1 MARKFFDQLVVSG
14 AKQRGAK
21 RKLTLPMSIAIHAF
35 VIAGIILVPLLIT
48 PDLPAPAKGAINA
61 FFVEA
66 AAPPPPPPPP
76 PAAAAPK
83 PAEVKPKI
91 EQPKIVPQETP
102 KFVAPIE
109 TPPEVPQEAAA
120 DPGLGEGVPEGV
132 VGGVPEG
139 VVGGVEGGVAGGVL
153 GGVPGGEVGGTGTG
167 TPEPAPTP
175 EATPTPEPEKPS
187 GPIRVGGQI
196 KAPSKLKD
204 VAPKYSD
211 MARQARVQGVVVLE
225 CVINPEG
232 RVTNV
237 KVLRGSPLLDD
248 SAVEAVKQWVY
259 SPTLLNGQP
268 VAVVMTVTVN
278 FKLSN

>member
-1 MARKFFDQLVVSG
+1 MARKYFDQLVISG
-14 AKQRGAK
+14 AKQKGAK
-21 RKLTLPMSIAIHAF
+21 RKLSVPVSMGIHAF
-35 VIAGIILVPLLIT
+35 VIGGIILVPLLIT

-83 PAEVKPKI
+83 QVAQVKPKI
-91 EQPKIVPQETP
+91 EQPKIVPQEEP

-109 TPPEVPQEAAA
+109 TPPEVPEEAAA

-139 VVGGVEGGVAGGVL
+139 VVGGVPEGVPGGVVGGVE
-153 GGVPGGEVGGTGTG
+153 GGVPGGEVGGTGG
-167 TPEPAPTP
+167 GDAPAP
-175 EATPTPEPEKPS
+175 EATPEPPS
-187 GPIRVGGQI
+187 GPVRVGGQI

-225 CVINPEG
+225 CVISPDG

-237 KVLRGSPLLDD
+237 KVLRGIPLLDG

-278 FKLSN
+278 FKLS

>member
-1 MARKFFDQLVVSG
+1 MARRFFEQLVVSG
-14 AKQRGAK
+14 AKEKGAK
-21 RKLTLPMSIAIHAF
+21 RKLTLPVSMGIHAF
-35 VIAGIILVPLLIT
+35 VIGGIILVPLLIS
-48 PDLPAPAKGAINA
+48 PDLPIPAKGGINA

-76 PAAAAPK
+76 PAAAAPKK

-109 TPPEVPQEAAA
+109 TPPEIPQEAAA
-120 DPGLGEGVPEGV
+120 DPGLGEGEGVPEGV

-139 VVGGVEGGVAGGVL
+139 VVGGVEGGVAGGVV
-153 GGVPGGEVGGTGTG
+153 GGVVGGEVGGTGTG
-167 TPEPAPTP
+167 TEPAPEP
-175 EATPTPEPEKPS
+175 TPTPEPEKPS
-187 GPIRVGGQI
+187 GPVRVGGQI
-196 KAPSKLKD
+196 KAPQKMKD
-204 VAPKYSD
+204 VAPRYSD

-225 CVINPEG
+225 CVISPEG

-259 SPTLLNGQP
+259 SPTLLNGEP
-268 VAVVMTVTVN
+268 VAVIMTVTVN

>member
-1 MARKFFDQLVVSG
+1 MARKYFDQLVVSG
-14 AKQRGAK
+14 AKQKGAK
-21 RKLTLPMSIAIHAF
+21 RKLSVPVSLGIHAF
-35 VIAGIILVPLLIT
+35 VIGGIILVPLLIT

-83 PAEVKPKI
+83 QAQVKPKI
-91 EQPKIVPQETP
+91 EQPKIVPQEEP

-109 TPPEVPQEAAA
+109 TPPEVPEETAV
-120 DPGLGEGVPEGV
+120 DPGLGEGEGVPEGV

-139 VVGGVEGGVAGGVL
+139 VVGGVPEGVPGGVL
-153 GGVPGGEVGGTGTG
+153 GGVPGGEVGGTGG
-167 TPEPAPTP
+167 GDAPAPEPS
-175 EATPTPEPEKPS
+175 PEPPS
-187 GPIRVGGQI
+187 GPVRVGGQI

-225 CVINPEG
+225 CVISPDG

-237 KVLRGSPLLDD
+237 KVLRGSPLLDA

-268 VAVVMTVTVN
+268 VAVIMTVTVN
-278 FKLSN
+278 FKLS

>member
-14 AKQRGAK
+14 AKKKGR
-21 RKLTLPMSIAIHAF
+21 RKLTLPVSMAIHAL
-35 VIAGIILVPLLIT
+35 VIGGIILIPLLIS
-48 PDLPAPAKGAINA
+48 PDLPMPAKGGINA

-83 PAEVKPKI
+83 PVQEKPKI
-91 EQPKIVPQETP
+91 EQPKIEPQETP

-109 TPPEVPQEAAA
+109 VPQEVPQEATT

-132 VGGVPEG
+132 PGGVPEG
-139 VVGGVEGGVAGGVL
+139 VPGGVV
-153 GGVPGGEVGGTGTG
+153 GGVPGGEVGGTGG
-167 TPEPAPTP
+167 G
-175 EATPTPEPEKPS
+175 EATPSPEPEKPS
-187 GPIRVGGQI
+187 GPVRVGGQI
-196 KAPSKLKD
+196 KAPQKLKD

-225 CVINPEG
+225 CVISPDG
-232 RVTNV
+232 KVTNV

-259 SPTLLNGQP
+259 SPTLLNGEP
-268 VAVVMTVTVN
+268 VAVIMTVTVN
-278 FKLSN
+278 FKLS

>member
-1 MARKFFDQLVVSG
+1 MARRYFDQLVVSG
-14 AKQRGAK
+14 AKQKGAK
-21 RKLTLPMSIAIHAF
+21 RRLSVPVSMGIHAF
-35 VIAGIILVPLLIT
+35 VIGGIILVPLLIS

-83 PAEVKPKI
+83 QVEAKPKI

-109 TPPEVPQEAAA
+109 TPPEVPQEAA
-120 DPGLGEGVPEGV
+120 DPGLGEGEGVPEGMEGGVPEGV

-139 VVGGVEGGVAGGVL
+139 VPGGVV

-167 TPEPAPTP
+167 DATPAPTP
-175 EATPTPEPEKPS
+175 TPTPEPEKPS
-187 GPIRVGGQI
+187 GPVRVGGQI

-225 CVINPEG
+225 CVISPEG

-259 SPTLLNGQP
+259 SPTLLNGEP